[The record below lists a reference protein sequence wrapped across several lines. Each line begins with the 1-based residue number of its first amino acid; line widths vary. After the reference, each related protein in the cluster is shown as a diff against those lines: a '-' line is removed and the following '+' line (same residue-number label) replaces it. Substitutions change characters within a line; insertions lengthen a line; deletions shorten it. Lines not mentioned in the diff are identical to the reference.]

1 MNKQLIPGHASE
13 SQKPSHPK
21 MIDDLSKTLR
31 AILSTQEV
39 KQEFPQLG
47 EAHIEFARPL
57 TDYAPKA
64 PQTICLFLYDI
75 RENRELRSNELSR
88 VMGGN
93 GQSTIAAP
101 PFRLDCSYLV
111 TAWPVQTNAGG
122 TDVDQE
128 TGQDLFLLEHLL
140 LSEVLQVLARYPTI
154 PVDFLQGKLANPPQE
169 FPPPMI
175 TARADGLNNISEFW
189 TAIGSNLRPSL
200 SVKATISV
208 QPSPAAEAKPVL
220 ERIFNEDNPARMDI
234 SGLVKND
241 AGAPVAGARMMIQEL
256 NLSTTSD
263 DHGQYSFRLIP
274 IGKYS
279 LRANWKTDKGVRS
292 KTVEINVPAAA
303 GSYDVELIG

>member
-1 MNKQLIPGHASE
+1 
-13 SQKPSHPK
+13 

-31 AILSTQEV
+31 VILSTQEV

-47 EAHIEFARPL
+47 EAHIEFARPV

-93 GQSTIAAP
+93 GQSTIAP
-101 PFRLDCSYLV
+101 PPLRLDCSYLV

-128 TGQDLFLLEHLL
+128 TGQDPFLLEHLL
-140 LSEVLQVLARYPTI
+140 LSEVLQVLSRYPTI
-154 PVDFLQGKLANPPQE
+154 PADFLQGKLANPPQE
-169 FPPPMI
+169 FPLPMI

-208 QPSPAAEAKPVL
+208 QPSPPEVEAKPVL
-220 ERIFNEDNPARMDI
+220 ERIFNEDNPARLDI
-234 SGLVKND
+234 SGLVKDD
-241 AGAPVAGARMMIQEL
+241 AGAPVAGARIMIQEL

-263 DHGQYSFRLIP
+263 DKGQYSFSLIP
-274 IGKYS
+274 IGKYN
-279 LRANWKTDKGVRS
+279 LRANWKTDKGVKR

-303 GSYDVELIG
+303 GAYDVELTG